1 MGACAIQVSTH
12 DTLRMLSAEAVRVA
26 AAANGQNVF
35 NGRNTLL
42 KHLRGLADQL
52 SGLAEDCRCGT
63 DASGRPELEISREP
77 TRAELGLRF
86 VANRH
91 GGLHLQLQCG
101 LNTGT
106 EISANHARRLASV
119 LISAAEIA
127 DAGSVT
133 AGTPLTVICEG

>member
-12 DTLRMLSAEAVRVA
+12 DTLRMLSAEAARVA

-127 DAGSVT
+127 DASSVT

>member
-1 MGACAIQVSTH
+1 MGACAVQISTH
-12 DTLRMLSAEAVRVA
+12 DTLRMLSAEAARVA
-26 AAANGQNVF
+26 AAANGENVF

-52 SGLAEDCRCGT
+52 AGLADECSCGT
-63 DASGRPELEISREP
+63 DSSGRPELEISREP

-91 GGLHLQLQCG
+91 GGLHLQLERG
-101 LNTGT
+101 FAAGT

-127 DAGSVT
+127 DAGSVS
-133 AGTPLTVICEG
+133 AGAPLTVICEG

>member
-1 MGACAIQVSTH
+1 MGACAIQISTH
-12 DTLRMLSAEAVRVA
+12 DTLRMLAAEAKRVA
-26 AAANGQNVF
+26 AAANGENVF

-42 KHLRGLADQL
+42 KHLRGLSDQL
-52 SGLAEDCRCGT
+52 SGLAEECSCGT

-86 VANRH
+86 VANH
-91 GGLHLQLQCG
+91 GGRLHLQLEHG
-101 LNTGT
+101 LRTGT
-106 EISANHARRLASV
+106 EISANHARRLASL